1 MLREKNLLAHT
12 EHSSMELLR
21 AGLGAELAHALIEA
35 ICCTLPRASVA
46 KIHDNTCLLAL
57 TLMKG
62 IKI

>member
-1 MLREKNLLAHT
+1 
-12 EHSSMELLR
+12 MEFLR
-21 AGLGAELAHALIEA
+21 AGAESARALIEA